1 MNLELS
7 DFGRKL
13 GGPSGIDELMSD
25 LGEAMAID
33 PSLRMMGG
41 GNPARIPAVERIWR
55 DRMRELLEQGD
66 AFDRV
71 LANYDQPRGSPEFIE
86 ALVRCLN
93 ERFGW
98 GITRKNVC
106 VTNGSQNSF
115 FFLFNMLAGETGG
128 RRRKIL
134 LPLCPE
140 YIGYADQGIDPDLFV
155 SFAPKIELRGDRSF
169 KYRIDFDAL
178 KIDPDVAAICVSRP
192 TNPTG
197 NVLTDDEMRHLSAL
211 AKERGIFLMVDNAYG
226 APFPDIIFSD
236 IEPFWDE
243 HVILTLSLSKL
254 GLPGTRN
261 GIVIAREDVI
271 EAMSR
276 VNAVVSLANGNL
288 GQALVTPLLR
298 NGELLRIGRE
308 IVRPFYEVKSRQ
320 AIGWIEQAMGTQ
332 VDYRLHASEGALFL
346 WLWLPGFPIDSQT
359 LYCRLKARKLLVVS
373 GHYFF
378 YGLPETGWRHRQ
390 ECLRLTYSQSETVVR
405 EGISILADECA
416 AVVRGA

>member
-1 MNLELS
+1 MKLELS

-13 GGPSGIDELMSD
+13 GGPSGINELMSD
-25 LGEAMAID
+25 LGEAMAIN
-33 PSLRMMGG
+33 PRLLMMGG

-55 DRMRELLEQGD
+55 ERMRHLLEHGD
-66 AFDRV
+66 TFERV

-98 GITRKNVC
+98 GLTRKNVC

-115 FFLFNMLAGETGG
+115 FFLFNMLAGAQGG
-128 RRRKIL
+128 RKRKIL
-134 LPLCPE
+134 LPLSPE
-140 YIGYADQGIDPDLFV
+140 YIGYADQGIDPELFV
-155 SFAPKIELRGDRSF
+155 SFAPRIELRGEHTF

-178 KIDPDVAAICVSRP
+178 RVDPEVAAICVSRP

-197 NVLTDDEMRHLSAL
+197 NVLTNEEMRRLSGL
-211 AKERGIFLMVDNAYG
+211 AQRHGIFLMVDNAYG

-236 IEPFWDE
+236 VEPFWDE

-271 EAMSR
+271 EALSGI
-276 VNAVVSLANGNL
+276 NAIVSLANGNL

-298 NGELLRIGRE
+298 NGELLKLSRDI
-308 IVRPFYEVKSRQ
+308 IRPFYEAKSHQ
-320 AIGWIEQAMGTQ
+320 AIAWIDEALGDR

-346 WLWLPGFPIDSQT
+346 WLWLPGCPVTSQE
-359 LYCRLKARKLLVVS
+359 LYRRLKARNLLVVS

-378 YGLPETGWRHRQ
+378 YGLHDPAWRHQ
-390 ECLRLTYSQSETVVR
+390 HECLRLTYSQPEAVVR
-405 EGISILADECA
+405 EGISLLADECMA
-416 AVVRGA
+416 LCRAP